1 MELKVKMK
9 LVSEIYT
16 TNGNIVASNS
26 SNFPSDGRRKE
37 ERLWKSFRWLN
48 SFPCY
53 SIAFNFE
60 EARNNLIRERERA
73 VPEMGTR
80 WRKDFLSAA
89 ENLFRT
95 RILAYPDP
103 TQTRQLIEAGTKTK
117 KTWKVKKRNRNEKC
131 RHLRSIIFDY
141 RFRILIKISS
151 DIYANVEA
159 EPLGATGSFN
169 NKIDSSFS
177 LVWME
182 TAAGYL
188 LREEISHPADV
199 KSEITVG

>member
-1 MELKVKMK
+1 MEISLRLILRISLPMGRGRKKGC
-9 LVSEIYT
+9 
-16 TNGNIVASNS
+16 GNRSVDWIH
-26 SNFPSDGRRKE
+26 
-37 ERLWKSFRWLN
+37 FRVIRSLLISKRQETIW
-48 SFPCY
+48 
-53 SIAFNFE
+53 FE
-60 EARNNLIRERERA
+60 RERERA